1 MEDITI
7 DLQASKDVV
16 LSTESFS
23 EMRCLRLLQMN
34 AAHVTGCYEHFSKE
48 LAWLCWHQCPLKSL
62 PQDFQLN
69 NLVVLDMQ
77 YNNIREFWRGSKYE
91 IYNMFL
97 FLNNIRV
104 VLAGCVSG
112 ILIPFSL
119 F

>member
-16 LSTESFS
+16 LSTESFA

-34 AAHVTGCYEHFSKE
+34 AAHVTGCYEHFPKE